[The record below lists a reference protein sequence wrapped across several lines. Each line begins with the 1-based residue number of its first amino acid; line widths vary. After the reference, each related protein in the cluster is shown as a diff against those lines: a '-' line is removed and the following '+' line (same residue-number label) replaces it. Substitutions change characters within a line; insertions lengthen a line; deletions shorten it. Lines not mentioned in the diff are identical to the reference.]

1 MYKSI
6 AFQIGI
12 VLEIRISLVNVKKSA
27 EIRVA
32 KIYDVI
38 HTYMAL
44 KKRKKCRGFPFFYD
58 CIFIRDFNLKSESQC
73 ILKSYV
79 RHFRLT
85 FLALSPV
92 SNKVLNKT
100 SIN

>member
-12 VLEIRISLVNVKKSA
+12 VLEIRISLVIVKKSA

-44 KKRKKCRGFPFFYD
+44 KKRKKM
-58 CIFIRDFNLKSESQC
+58 
-73 ILKSYV
+73 
-79 RHFRLT
+79 
-85 FLALSPV
+85 
-92 SNKVLNKT
+92 
-100 SIN
+100 

>member
-12 VLEIRISLVNVKKSA
+12 VLEIRISLANVKKSA

-32 KIYDVI
+32 KIYDLI

-44 KKRKKCRGFPFFYD
+44 KKPKNVEVFLFSMTASLLG
-58 CIFIRDFNLKSESQC
+58 
-73 ILKSYV
+73 IL
-79 RHFRLT
+79 
-85 FLALSPV
+85 
-92 SNKVLNKT
+92 
-100 SIN
+100 I